1 MLLALAP
8 LPGEHNTHRRAARLR
23 AEVEARLTADER
35 AEAVRWAKE
44 GLHSLLAE
52 ATEQPLPVNAPV
64 PAESPVVPY
73 GGLAIPVTDGV
84 SLLSHV
90 DVQMHETLLRLSP
103 VPSRR

>member
-1 MLLALAP
+1 M
-8 LPGEHNTHRRAARLR
+8 
-23 AEVEARLTADER
+23 
-35 AEAVRWAKE
+35 
-44 GLHSLLAE
+44 
-52 ATEQPLPVNAPV
+52 
-64 PAESPVVPY
+64 PAEPPVVPY